1 MGQRKRRTDIITPD
15 VAGTLPG
22 LFRERVR
29 RSSERC
35 AYRRFERDDGCCET
49 ITWGEMGRL
58 AARWQAALRGEGLM
72 PGERVAVMLR
82 NGLEW
87 VLFDLASL
95 GLGLVVV
102 PLYVNDRPDNFAH
115 IIEETRARFLLI
127 EGVHQWEGIRAVHH
141 RLESLARI
149 VSLMPACETDCDAR
163 LVQLGLWLP
172 PEAAGEYAA
181 GNREPGALASIV
193 YTSGTTGKPKGVM
206 LSHASFL
213 CNAYA
218 GVSRVPVYPEDHF
231 LSFLPLSHTLERTV
245 GYYLPMMT
253 GACVTYVRSLEKL
266 PEDLPS
272 ASPTIIVSVPRVFER
287 VYKRIH
293 ARLAEQSHWRRR
305 LLDLTVKLGWRRFLH
320 RQGRGSWSLQFLLW
334 SLLAVLV
341 ARPVLAAFGG
351 RIRFAI
357 SGGAPLDRA
366 VSQFFIALGL
376 PILQGYG
383 LTETGPVVS
392 VNTVDDNC
400 PASVGRSIPGVE
412 VKVSDQE
419 ELRVRGAGI
428 MMGYWQNPVATEA
441 AIDREGW
448 FHTGDQAVIDAAGHI
463 TIIGRLKEIIV
474 LANGE
479 KVPPE
484 DIEMAIAGDPLF
496 EQVLV
501 VGEGKP
507 YLSALVVLDRNEW
520 GRLAERLA
528 IDRTRFPPADDERV
542 EQALLERIEKRMSHF
557 PGYAQIHRVHATAGP
572 WAVQEGLV
580 TATLKIRRKPLLA
593 RFAPEIARLYEGH

>member
-1 MGQRKRRTDIITPD
+1 MTRSTDIITPE

-22 LFRERVR
+22 LFQERVR
-29 RSSERC
+29 RSPDRC

-49 ITWGEMGRL
+49 TTWAEVGRQ
-58 AARWQAALRGEGLM
+58 AARWQAALRREGLK

-82 NGLEW
+82 NGLDW
-87 VLFDLASL
+87 VLFDLASQ

-115 IIEETRARFLLI
+115 IIEETEARFLLI
-127 EGVHQWEGIRAVHH
+127 EGVQQWEGIRAVHH
-141 RLESLARI
+141 RLDGLARI
-149 VSLMPACETDCDAR
+149 VSVLPVCETNCDPR
-163 LVQLGLWLP
+163 FVPLDLWLP
-172 PEAAGEYAA
+172 PDGAYEYEAGD
-181 GNREPGALASIV
+181 RDRGALASIV

-206 LSHASFL
+206 LSHANFL
-213 CNAYA
+213 SNAHA
-218 GVSRVPVYPEDHF
+218 GVSRVPVYPDDHF

-245 GYYLPMMT
+245 GYYLPMMA

-293 ARLAEQSHWRRR
+293 TLLAEQSPWRRR
-305 LLDLTVKLGWRRFLH
+305 LLDLTVELGWQRFQH
-320 RQGRGSWSLQFLLW
+320 RQGRGPWSLRFLLW
-334 SLLAVLV
+334 PLLAQVV
-341 ARPVLAAFGG
+341 AKRALSAFGG

-357 SGGAPLDRA
+357 SGGAPLDQA
-366 VSQFFIALGL
+366 VSRFFIALGL

-392 VNTVDDNC
+392 VNTADDNH
-400 PASVGRSIPGVE
+400 PATVGRPIPGVE
-412 VKVSDQE
+412 VNISAQE
-419 ELRVRGAGI
+419 ELLVRGPGV
-428 MMGYWQNPVATEA
+428 MMGYWRNPAATEA

-448 FHTGDQAVIDAAGHI
+448 FHTGDQASIDEAGRV

-479 KVPPE
+479 KIPPE

-501 VGEGKP
+501 VGDGKP
-507 YLSALVVLDRNEW
+507 YLSALVVLDRTEW
-520 GRLAERLA
+520 GKLADRLGM
-528 IDRTRFPPADDERV
+528 DRTRFPPPDDPAV
-542 EQALLERIEKRMSHF
+542 EGALLERIEKRMAGF
-557 PGYAQIHRVHATAGP
+557 PGYAQIYRVHTTAGP
-572 WAVQEGLV
+572 WKVQEGLV
-580 TATLKIRRKPLLA
+580 TATLKIRRQQLVA
-593 RFAPEIARLYEGH
+593 RFAREIARLYEGH